1 MAPALGKYRDEVTD
15 IPTTEKRTPMPDY
28 FDKPAAYY
36 AEMLNSAIALY
47 DARPRPAQG
56 DVELIYP
63 CQVAATWGL
72 IFRGKDSIPFALD
85 LLKSPVAEGRE
96 TAAAV
101 LAEVGRD
108 ESVVTELLLAFDAEC
123 AKTNNGE
130 TGADTLETL
139 DSMLCAFG
147 RMKAKR
153 TIQSVANVLANP
165 NADGDTRHL
174 AAESLGRIVGRRFDK
189 RAEPIAEAL
198 AWLAKHPEYTQAE
211 HEVSQDGESAGD
223 PSPPVN

>member
-1 MAPALGKYRDEVTD
+1 MVNWLQSLFGRGRSCQEATGAVAPVLGKYRDEVTD
-15 IPTTEKRTPMPDY
+15 IPATANRTPVREH

-36 AEMLNSAIALY
+36 AEMLSSAIALY
-47 DARPRPAQG
+47 DAQPRPAQG

-72 IFRGKDSIPFALD
+72 ICRGKDSIPFALD
-85 LLKSPVAEGRE
+85 LLKSPVPEGRE

-108 ESVVTELLLAFDAEC
+108 ESTVTELLSAFDAEC

-130 TGADTLETL
+130 ASAGPLETL

-147 RMKAKR
+147 RMKSKKTIRSVAGGSGQTSCLMCSLAKR
-153 TIQSVANVLANP
+153 
-165 NADGDTRHL
+165 NAD
-174 AAESLGRIVGRRFDK
+174 
-189 RAEPIAEAL
+189 
-198 AWLAKHPEYTQAE
+198 
-211 HEVSQDGESAGD
+211 
-223 PSPPVN
+223 